1 MWIYGDGNYYGETV
15 FKLDDETPGYVK
27 MESKIFSR
35 IFGEFSPSRGDL
47 VFSKTGDL
55 LGIMVNNSYCVMI
68 DRPLTSEEVRFGE
81 KIGDQET
88 SKVLNAMKSRLNRLL
103 PQLQKGCR
111 QS

>member
-1 MWIYGDGNYYGETV
+1 MSVEHQGLFFKRWIAEYHIS
-15 FKLDDETPGYVK
+15 FKPA

-68 DRPLTSEEVRFGE
+68 DRLLTSEEVRFGE
-81 KIGDQET
+81 QIGDQET
-88 SKVLNAMKSRLNRLL
+88 SNVLNAMKSRLNSLP
-103 PQLQKGCR
+103 PQLQ
-111 QS
+111 